1 MPWFLIEP
9 FGYRYPISEN
19 EDEGLSI
26 GRTPDND
33 VILQDLEVS
42 RHHAFIK
49 VRGQEA
55 WLYDRDSANGTWLNG
70 VRISSPQSLHAGDE
84 IRVGEVVLRMLYTEP
99 EVIEPPIS
107 HSGDFVESNS
117 KQTVIQYSLLGALLG
132 LVGLAIVGL
141 FIFGAVGKHKAAAPV
156 ASPYASY
163 ADAIRATVFVLTP
176 VGDTPNGRAGT
187 GVVITSKGR
196 ILTAYSLV
204 INPGTGRSYNRNN
217 RVMVAVLRNEL
228 PASGRMDW
236 YLAHVVRAD
245 RQRDVAVLQIY
256 ALENGATL
264 PNSFRLHTIPIGNSD
279 ELRVD
284 DAIAL
289 ISFPAGGENS
299 GASLGKALALGQGHA
314 LSFLP
319 DPNIQVDRGWIATDM
334 ALSQN
339 NIGAPVLDGDG
350 RIVGIYPG
358 EDAAQKS
365 GSANSVRPVNL
376 ARPLWVTGP

>member
-9 FGYRYPISEN
+9 SGYRYPISEN
-19 EDEGLSI
+19 EEEGLSI

-33 VILQDLEVS
+33 VILQNLEVS

-70 VRISSPQSLHAGDE
+70 IRISSPQRLHPGDD
-84 IRVGEVVLRMLYTEP
+84 IRVGDVTLQMFYTEP
-99 EVIEPPIS
+99 EVIVPPVS
-107 HSGDFVESNS
+107 HAGDFVESNS
-117 KQTVIQYSLLGALLG
+117 KQTVVQYSLLGALVG
-132 LVGLAIVGL
+132 LVGLAIAGL
-141 FIFGAVGKHKAAAPV
+141 FIFGSAARQNAASPTV
-156 ASPYASY
+156 SPYASY
-163 ADAIRATVFVLTP
+163 ADAIRATIFILTP

-187 GVVITSKGR
+187 GAVITSKGR

-217 RVMVAVLRNEL
+217 RVMVGVLRNDHS
-228 PASGRMDW
+228 ASGRMDW

-256 ALENGATL
+256 AQEDGETL
-264 PNSFRLHTIPIGNSD
+264 PNSFRLHTIPLGNSD

-319 DPNIQVDRGWIATDM
+319 DPNIQVDRGWIATDI

-339 NIGAPVLDGDG
+339 NIGAPVLDSDG
-350 RIVGIYPG
+350 RLVGIYPG

-376 ARPLWVTGP
+376 ARPLWVTGQ